1 MYTVAVLIRPSSW
14 VIYPHTQGPSGG
26 KPCGAEPSLCCSY
39 IWKRGEGGGEQ
50 EREGGEEREGRK
62 ENFSLLRSYRGSVC
76 VCACWSGD
84 HAGKTH

>member
-1 MYTVAVLIRPSSW
+1 MSAASL
-14 VIYPHTQGPSGG
+14 GG
-26 KPCGAEPSLCCSY
+26 SCGLFTTG
-39 IWKRGEGGGEQ
+39 KRGEGGGEQ